1 MGVPNS
7 EVGYTSAMPRRE
19 DNAVRKGHVGSLDK
33 KSIIIIIIIIIVFFV
48 ILCSGASDLPLFVND
63 ATHLSAVVTLCAL
76 MTTKFP
82 VVLNLPIIVP
92 CRCLIL
98 IVCVVGALKTS

>member
-33 KSIIIIIIIIIVFFV
+33 KSIIIIIVFFV